1 MASALKFSTF
11 DIRNFIDRLT
21 PAKGK
26 NRYHCPVCG
35 SDNLTFDS
43 EDYQGYTCWND
54 ESFQHQAEIREAIS
68 PLSEVLEQQPKG
80 TIQTFP
86 RKLQKQ
92 TLAPAPLPEKIVLA
106 KLAAPAT
113 DLPQPQERNDRKR
126 GKVLVTTY
134 QYSDTQWVERVQ
146 YDNPE
151 KPKGYSKDFFPWHL
165 GEDGKPVCKKGEADW
180 LPYRFEEA
188 IAAIKASSAT
198 VVLVDE
204 GEGCVE
210 ARRSIKLAALTMPGS
225 QWSEADL
232 RQLAL
237 LLKPSGVAIA
247 FSRDNDTTGE
257 EKAGRLLKACN
268 QVGVPCLLLNPL
280 NLYPDL
286 PESGDVVDCLKA
298 MSVSEYI
305 ERLEAEIQAA
315 AEERRQTESRH
326 QQAQEEKKQRGQTP
340 AEIAAEIAE
349 DYRDRLAWNDEAG
362 FWYRYEAESSGVWAM
377 ESDTAI
383 GAVVIVEFENRM
395 GLTYKANWIEQ
406 CVKILK
412 WKLIVK
418 QWEKPSCLLP
428 FRNGVLNTQSGEF
441 LDHAPGYRFTW
452 SLPRDHNPLA
462 TEWKTINTWMDEAT
476 GGSTKIKNIL
486 LCWLNACIKGRSD
499 LQRFLHL
506 TGAGGTGK
514 GTFIRLAISLVGG
527 KNNHASSLVD
537 WCGNRFEPVNA
548 YKKRLLTFADEDKY
562 TGGLGNFKKVTGGDA
577 IRGEI
582 KKKQAFDFIFEGMV
596 MLASNYPI
604 FSGDTSSGIYRRLLM
619 IPFNVIIPPHK
630 RRNLDGT
637 FEPELAA
644 LTNYVL
650 SIPDEVV
657 SETLRQS
664 VDQAP
669 EVIERA
675 WDWRMRQDS
684 VASWL
689 NECVIRDLQ
698 ASERVGNDKDAPETL
713 FGSYYHYCDKTGARA
728 KGSREFSP
736 ALLELINNDPALN
749 WGVQKKRVAGG
760 FMIQGLRLRRIEDMD
775 QPYCIEALADVGS
788 EPSVGRDVGCNVQS
802 EPLLEKSYVGCVGS
816 TKFIKE
822 NSISE
827 FGRESSELNS
837 ENYNKKDSSPYTPYT
852 TETGQAFET
861 LHAQPTVQDSAPY
874 TGVRKPNLFNS
885 EQLSQA
891 LQMMI
896 AIDSAQSFKPFYDF
910 YQRRSEAER
919 HQLLDA
925 FHRVDEDALVRFY
938 DCWQQFDSPEFEA
951 IPKPAQISTSE
962 IVKPVGQ
969 NKWVYARLSQDSG
982 ETLVKVL
989 SEQFNSITV
998 YISGLGRKQIK
1009 HSDVVR
1015 LSDYTS

>member
-1 MASALKFSTF
+1 MASALQFSTF
-11 DIRNFIDRLT
+11 DIRNFIDRLI

-35 SDNLTFDS
+35 GDNLTFDS
-43 EDYQGYTCWND
+43 ENYQGYTCWND
-54 ESFQHQAEIREAIS
+54 ESDQHRAEIREAVS
-68 PLSEVLEQQPKG
+68 PLSEVLQQQPKG
-80 TIQTFP
+80 TIQTFF

-210 ARRSIKLAALTMPGS
+210 ARRSIGIAGLTMPGS

-315 AEERRQTESRH
+315 AAERRQTESRH

-349 DYRDRLAWNDEAG
+349 DYRERLAWNDEAG
-362 FWYRYEAESSGVWAM
+362 LWYRYEAEFPGVWSL

-383 GAVVIVEFENRM
+383 GAVVMAEFENRM
-395 GLTYKANWIEQ
+395 GLGYKADWIDQ
-406 CVKILK
+406 CIKILK

-418 QWEKPSCLLP
+418 KWESPKHLLP
-428 FRNGVLNTQSGEF
+428 FQNGVLDTQTGNFSA
-441 LDHAPGYRFTW
+441 HAPGYRFTW
-452 SLPRDHNPLA
+452 AIPRAHNPLA
-462 TEWKTINTWMDEAT
+462 TDWGTIDNWMNEAVE
-476 GGSTKIKNIL
+476 SPQSKMIL
-486 LCWLNACIKGRSD
+486 LCWLNACLKGRSD

-506 TGAGGTGK
+506 TGPGGTGK

-527 KNNHASSLVD
+527 KNNHASSLSD
-537 WCGNRFEPVNA
+537 WCSNRFEPVNA
-548 YKKRLLTFADEDKY
+548 YNKRLLTFADEDKY
-562 TGGLGNFKKVTGGDA
+562 IGGLSNFKKVTGGDA

-582 KKKQAFDFIFEGMV
+582 KKRQAFDFLFSGMV

-619 IPFNVIIPPHK
+619 VPFNRIIPPHK
-630 RRNLDGT
+630 RRDLEKEFAAELD
-637 FEPELAA
+637 A

-657 SETLRQS
+657 SQTLRQCADKAS
-664 VDQAP
+664 
-669 EVIERA
+669 EVIERT

-684 VASWL
+684 VAAWL
-689 NECVIRDLQ
+689 NECVIRDPQ
-698 ASERVGNDKDAPETL
+698 ACERVGNDREDAETL
-713 FGSYYHYCDKTGARA
+713 FGSYYRYSEQSGSRP

-736 ALLELINNDPALN
+736 ALLELVNNDPALN
-749 WGVQKKRVAGG
+749 WGIGKKRVAGG
-760 FMIQGLRLRRIEDMD
+760 FMIQGLRLRRAGDKN
-775 QPYCIEALADVGS
+775 QPYCLEALADVGS
-788 EPSVGRDVGCNVQS
+788 EASVELDVGSDVES
-802 EPLLEKSYVGCVGS
+802 ESLLETGCVECVGS
-816 TKFIKE
+816 TDLMRENNSIDVAAETDSSFE
-822 NSISE
+822 NSNYEDLSLYTPCTNEPQHE
-827 FGRESSELNS
+827 FG
-837 ENYNKKDSSPYTPYT
+837 
-852 TETGQAFET
+852 T
-861 LHAQPTVQDSAPY
+861 LHSHSTVQDAVSY
-874 TGVRKPNLFNS
+874 TEVQSPKLLTS
-885 EQLSQA
+885 ERLSRAIQA
-891 LQMMI
+891 MI
-896 AIDSAQSFKPFYDF
+896 AIDSVQTFKQFYDR
-910 YQRRSEAER
+910 YQKCTEAQQQQILNAFTAQVGDEEV
-919 HQLLDA
+919 QLQ
-925 FHRVDEDALVRFY
+925 FCE
-938 DCWQQFDSPEFEA
+938 CWQQFEAVEAEVQPEPTHPPIQEPVK
-951 IPKPAQISTSE
+951 IP
-962 IVKPVGQ
+962 GQ
-969 NKWVYARLSQDSG
+969 NKWVYARLSEYGG

-989 SEQFNSITV
+989 SERFNSITV
-998 YISGLGRKQIK
+998 YVSGTGSRQIK
-1009 HSDVVR
+1009 PSDVVR